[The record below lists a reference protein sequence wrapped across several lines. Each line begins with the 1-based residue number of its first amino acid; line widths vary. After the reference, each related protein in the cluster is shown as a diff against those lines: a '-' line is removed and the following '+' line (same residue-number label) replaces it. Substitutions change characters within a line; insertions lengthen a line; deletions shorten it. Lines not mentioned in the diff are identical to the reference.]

1 MKRRMFHVRRMEEN
15 LAYETLS
22 EELENAG
29 IVPSLAE
36 LHGGLSGVMCVGGVA
51 AADRWLD
58 QQLEE
63 LQQNGETPLGEALHA
78 LEHQTWRMLNSPDM
92 SFEPLL
98 PGDDQPLDEQV
109 RALAAWCDGFLS
121 GIGLGGVQITG
132 EGTDADDAVE
142 EIAKDFAEI
151 SRAALGPDDEQ
162 DLEQAGFALAEL
174 KEYVR
179 VSVQLVFEH
188 FGDHGEHAGGE
199 TIH

>member
-1 MKRRMFHVRRMEEN
+1 MKRLMFHVRRMEEN
-15 LAYETLS
+15 LVYEMLS
-22 EELENAG
+22 EELEMAG
-29 IVPSLAE
+29 VLSSAAE
-36 LHGGLSGVMCVGGVA
+36 LHGGLSGVMCIGGVA
-51 AADRWLD
+51 AADRWID

-63 LQQNGETPLGEALHA
+63 WQQHGESSLGEALQA
-78 LEHQTWRMLNSPDM
+78 VEHETWRMLNTPDM

-98 PGDDQPLDEQV
+98 PGDEHPLDQQV
-109 RALAAWCDGFLS
+109 RALAAWCNGFLS
-121 GIGLGGVQITG
+121 GLGLGGLQLTG
-132 EGTDADDAVE
+132 DGTDADETVT

-151 SRAALGPDDEQ
+151 SRAVLGPEDEH

-188 FGDHGEHAGGE
+188 FGDHGEQTGGE